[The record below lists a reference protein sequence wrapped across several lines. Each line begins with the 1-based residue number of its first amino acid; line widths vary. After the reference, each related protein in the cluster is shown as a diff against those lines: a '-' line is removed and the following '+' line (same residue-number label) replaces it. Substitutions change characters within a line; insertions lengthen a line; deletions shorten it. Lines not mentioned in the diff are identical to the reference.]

1 MIRAALAALLL
12 ATGSAA
18 LADEISSPEALPQEL
33 RPFVERGTKAIWL
46 ARADLDRDGDEDA
59 LLVLERLAQTSE
71 DGLEERQRP
80 LLILA
85 GQADGNWRVA
95 GRNDRLV
102 MCSACGGVMGDPF
115 QGVEAGPGTFTV
127 SHYGGSAWRWT
138 EDYRFNWSRRDRT
151 WQLVRVEETSFHTM
165 EPDKVEEHVATP
177 PKDFGKIDIA
187 DFDPENW
194 KGQGPR

>member
-1 MIRAALAALLL
+1 MIRAALAALML

-18 LADEISSPEALPQEL
+18 FADEISSPEALPREL
-33 RPFVERGTKAIWL
+33 RPFVEPGTKPIWL
-46 ARADLDRDGDEDA
+46 ATADLDRDGDEDA

-85 GQADGNWRVA
+85 RQADGNWRVA
-95 GRNDRLV
+95 KRNDRLV
-102 MCSACGGVMGDPF
+102 MCSDCGGVMGDPF

-138 EDYRFNWSRRDRT
+138 EDYRFNWSRRDRA

-165 EPDKVEEHVATP
+165 EPDKVETHVATP
-177 PKDFGKIDIA
+177 PKDFGKIDFA
-187 DFDPENW
+187 DFDPGNW